1 MDGDRPIQTAST
13 AAHWCGSGLFFHPWL
28 GVQLLGLTP
37 ERTAAFRKAGVDIT
51 AEQGMLVVEVVADGP
66 ADKAGIHGGDQ
77 IQRIGNVEIPLGG
90 DIITAL
96 NNQSIT
102 DMQQLTVY
110 LETHTQVG
118 DTIDAKILR
127 NGEERTIRITL
138 EERPAQ

>member
-1 MDGDRPIQTAST
+1 M
-13 AAHWCGSGLFFHPWL
+13 
-28 GVQLLGLTP
+28 QLLGLTP

-138 EERPAQ
+138 EERPQQ